1 MDNLLEYIGYYIII
15 SHFGEIG
22 FGGASIVRRY
32 KNSCTVVAKIIRTL
46 VFSPAKKWF

>member
-32 KNSCTVVAKIIRTL
+32 KTHVRWWPKL
-46 VFSPAKKWF
+46 LEH